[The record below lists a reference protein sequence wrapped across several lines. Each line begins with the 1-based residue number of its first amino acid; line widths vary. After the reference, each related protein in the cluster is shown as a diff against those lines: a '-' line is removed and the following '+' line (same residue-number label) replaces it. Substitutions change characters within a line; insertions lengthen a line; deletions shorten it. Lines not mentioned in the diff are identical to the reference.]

1 MYFTLSRAFPV
12 PRHPPSPRLQ
22 DVRAQCASALEAERS
37 AALRDKEKT
46 MRDLA
51 DRCGKA
57 AELEQERAL
66 ERCMHAARLD
76 LQAAVARTREECA
89 ANAALSAAKD
99 AAATA
104 YGHGRGGALEEE
116 VVALRA
122 QLEQSTAVHAAEL
135 GEARGGMA
143 ARLEAAKA
151 EAAAEVERVRRE
163 GARETEK
170 LLEKALSS
178 ASDEATHSLIS
189 TLQAASKE
197 AQGRT
202 ETAVTAAVAAT
213 EEAAE
218 RRVHEW
224 LEAQAAEHTKARLAL
239 EAELTCSRSEVENL
253 RQRVAE
259 LAGELRSIQTDSES
273 EHAVAMASLRAQLD
287 ESLAREANTAKL
299 AREEAARLR
308 EEGKKLGEQ
317 RAAEA
322 VRATVA
328 ECQATSEP
336 RPAKPSPA
344 LSRL

>member
-1 MYFTLSRAFPV
+1 MAF
-12 PRHPPSPRLQ
+12 
-22 DVRAQCASALEAERS
+22 AQ
-37 AALRDKEKT
+37 
-46 MRDLA
+46 
-51 DRCGKA
+51 GG
-57 AELEQERAL
+57 ERAHF
-66 ERCMHAARLD
+66 EAARLPPT
-76 LQAAVARTREECA
+76 LRPP
-89 ANAALSAAKD
+89 
-99 AAATA
+99 
-104 YGHGRGGALEEE
+104 GHGG
-116 VVALRA
+116 
-122 QLEQSTAVHAAEL
+122 
-135 GEARGGMA
+135 
-143 ARLEAAKA
+143 
-151 EAAAEVERVRRE
+151 AEV
-163 GARETEK
+163 
-170 LLEKALSS
+170 
-178 ASDEATHSLIS
+178 
-189 TLQAASKE
+189 
-197 AQGRT
+197 
-202 ETAVTAAVAAT
+202 AV
-213 EEAAE
+213 E
-218 RRVHEW
+218 